1 MRAYL
6 VHMNGCAWATLCPP
20 QGTHCCMRCP
30 LCNLFWHVNSGCS
43 CLCTWACTHDRAHV
57 WSLSYALV
65 LFFFFCGGRAVILSP
80 QGHVLWNMLAAFV
93 VTLPVLLF
101 WQFHTMVHLSAVMLL
116 SLWKYYSLNSTS
128 QETRAGQCKVH
139 GRSRTV
145 RSTTARTSL
154 HTRTKVND
162 FVSAYLSAFS
172 DFSVLL
178 SLQLHVSTAR
188 IFNINIISVL
198 FHLLSCLNNEQAVV
212 GFAV

>member
-1 MRAYL
+1 MPEPPSARHRWRTAPWDALY
-6 VHMNGCAWATLCPP
+6 ATFFDTSTAGAVA
-20 QGTHCCMRCP
+20 Q
-30 LCNLFWHVNSGCS
+30 
-43 CLCTWACTHDRAHV
+43 LCTWACTHDRAHV
-57 WSLSYALV
+57 WFLSYALV
-65 LFFFFCGGRAVILSP
+65 LFFFFCGAGGQWYCPP

-154 HTRTKVND
+154 PTRTKVND
-162 FVSAYLSAFS
+162 FASSYLSVFL

-178 SLQLHVSTAR
+178 WLQLHFTVAR
-188 IFNINIISVL
+188 IFNINII
-198 FHLLSCLNNEQAVV
+198 
-212 GFAV
+212 

>member
-1 MRAYL
+1 MPFMQPFFDTSTAGA
-6 VHMNGCAWATLCPP
+6 V
-20 QGTHCCMRCP
+20 
-30 LCNLFWHVNSGCS
+30 
-43 CLCTWACTHDRAHV
+43 ACVPERAHMTV
-57 WSLSYALV
+57 HTCGSWVTRWSFF
-65 LFFFFCGGRAVILSP
+65 FFFFCGEGGQWYCPP

-154 HTRTKVND
+154 PTRTKVND
-162 FVSAYLSAFS
+162 FVSAYLSAFL
-172 DFSVLL
+172 DFSVLF
-178 SLQLHVSTAR
+178 AR
-188 IFNINIISVL
+188 IFNINII
-198 FHLLSCLNNEQAVV
+198 
-212 GFAV
+212 

>member
-1 MRAYL
+1 MPFMQPFLTRQQRVQL
-6 VHMNGCAWATLCPP
+6 L
-20 QGTHCCMRCP
+20 
-30 LCNLFWHVNSGCS
+30 S
-43 CLCTWACTHDRAHV
+43 CVPERAHMTV
-57 WSLSYALV
+57 HTCGFWVTRWSF
-65 LFFFFCGGRAVILSP
+65 FFFFCGAGGQWYCPP

-154 HTRTKVND
+154 PTRTKVND
-162 FVSAYLSAFS
+162 FASSYLSVFL

-178 SLQLHVSTAR
+178 WLQLHFTVAR
-188 IFNINIISVL
+188 IFNINIS
-198 FHLLSCLNNEQAVV
+198 
-212 GFAV
+212 

>member
-1 MRAYL
+1 MSAYL
-6 VHMNGCAWATLCPP
+6 VHMDGCAWATLCPP
-20 QGTHCCMRCP
+20 QVTHCSMRCP

-43 CLCTWACTHDRAHV
+43 CSVVYLSVHTWPCTRVVSELRAGP
-57 WSLSYALV
+57 
-65 LFFFFCGGRAVILSP
+65 LFFFFCGAGGQWYCPP

-154 HTRTKVND
+154 PTRTKVND
-162 FVSAYLSAFS
+162 FASSYLSVFL
-172 DFSVLL
+172 DFCCCSYTLLLLASLTSTSFRSCSVCYR
-178 SLQLHVSTAR
+178 V
-188 IFNINIISVL
+188 
-198 FHLLSCLNNEQAVV
+198 
-212 GFAV
+212 